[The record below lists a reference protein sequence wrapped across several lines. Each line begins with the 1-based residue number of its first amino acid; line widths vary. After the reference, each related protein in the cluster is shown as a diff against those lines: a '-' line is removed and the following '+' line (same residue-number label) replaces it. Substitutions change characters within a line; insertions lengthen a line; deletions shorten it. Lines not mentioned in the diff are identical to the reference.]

1 MSLTIGNNYVTK
13 PLSYPTA
20 RKVEDNIFH
29 LNTSSEIKEIR
40 PEENVDNLRPD
51 YLYSVVHCLTNQ
63 PLHMKYDDTST
74 KENPV
79 ILAIGRDKQGNNFTS
94 KIYVNNVNPENAS
107 PVEMIALSVHL
118 REQNAP
124 GKEPSYVRRIAS
136 RILETEDVH
145 EKQNFKTLM
154 EKESDQQKRWG
165 FDQIADQYLM
175 DLEYCFSWY
184 LSKKDN
190 VIDTLINR

>member
-1 MSLTIGNNYVTK
+1 MSLAIGNNYVTK
-13 PLSYPTA
+13 PLSYPTT
-20 RKVEDNIFH
+20 RKVEDTIFQ
-29 LNTSSEIKEIR
+29 LDTSSEIKKIR

-118 REQNAP
+118 REQSVP
-124 GKEPSYVRRIAS
+124 GEDPSSVRRMAH
-136 RILETEDVH
+136 RLLETEDVL
-145 EKQNFKTLM
+145 EKQNFKTHM
-154 EKESDQQKRWG
+154 EKESDQQKKWG
-165 FDQIADQYLM
+165 FDKIANQYKM
-175 DLEYCFSWY
+175 DLEYCLSWY

-190 VIDTLINR
+190 VIDTLINK